1 MVIVSSLSHAEIGSN
16 DHRADTSHF
25 TKGGLW
31 YSEEKP
37 YTRYSPYNFY
47 GGLKVVEVYDQ
58 VHGQV
63 YVVITCAFFVSHKIK
78 KREQL

>member
-1 MVIVSSLSHAEIGSN
+1 MRLFHAEIGPN
-16 DHRADTSHF
+16 DHPTDAYHF
-25 TKGGLW
+25 AKGGLC
-31 YSEEKP
+31 YSGEIP
-37 YTRYSPYNFY
+37 YIRYSPNNFY

-78 KREQL
+78 KA